1 MIRIDKGILE
11 VRGDI
16 DQLHNEIYK
25 LLHKLAEQ
33 EIIDKD
39 TMHFLV
45 EFAFMSEEEIIQ
57 AVREVID
64 EKEEKTEEDRV
75 MSEILDTMETLLNH
89 IGRKDK

>member
-16 DQLHNEIYK
+16 DQLHNETCK

-39 TMHFLV
+39 TMHCMV
-45 EFAFMSEEEIIQ
+45 EVAFMSKQELIQ
-57 AVREVID
+57 TVREVID

-75 MSEILDTMETLLNH
+75 MSEILDTMETLLNLV
-89 IGRKDK
+89 GRKDK

>member
-1 MIRIDKGILE
+1 MIRIDKGIIE

-16 DQLHNEIYK
+16 DLLHNETCK
-25 LLHKLAEQ
+25 LLRKLAEQ

-45 EFAFMSEEEIIQ
+45 EVAFMSNEELIQ

-75 MSEILDTMETLLNH
+75 MSEILDTMETLFNLVNE
-89 IGRKDK
+89 RDK

>member
-1 MIRIDKGILE
+1 MIRIDKGTLE
-11 VRGDI
+11 IRGDI
-16 DQLHNEIYK
+16 DQLHNETCK
-25 LLHKLAEQ
+25 LLHKLAKQ

-45 EFAFMSEEEIIQ
+45 EVAFMSEEELIQ

-75 MSEILDTMETLLNH
+75 MSELLDTMETLFNFVNE
-89 IGRKDK
+89 RDK